1 MQANSV
7 QSVIDWLINGARSAT
22 RVDQFVTQTCERLV
36 ECGMPL
42 WRVGVFVRTLHPNML
57 GRNFVWR
64 KGEGVAMGAM
74 AHGEQEADYFL
85 SSPLAIVFEQGQD
98 VRKRLLDDG
107 AGNVPFFAEIRGEGA
122 TDYIALPLLMSDGTI
137 HAVSW
142 ITQHPDGFTEAQL
155 AELRLMMPSLTRMI
169 EVWLLRRTAA
179 GLLNNYVGAR
189 AGARILAGQIRRGHT
204 ETMHAAIWLSD
215 LRGFTPLSDRL
226 SSEAVVDVLNTYFDC
241 QVPAILNHGGEV
253 LKFMGDGL
261 LAVFP
266 ITGKEADTETVCKRV
281 LEAARECSASVA
293 AMTYAYESETLRN
306 FRFGLALHIG
316 KVLYGNIGGGDRLD
330 FTCIGPAVNLAARL
344 ETMTSRLNRTVL
356 ASTAFAS
363 HVDANWT
370 DLGLFSVAGF
380 AAPERVYGL
389 PDDAALM
396 NGSPASSVGADR
408 VPSP

>member
-1 MQANSV
+1 MQANSL
-7 QSVIDWLINGARSAT
+7 QSVIDWLVAGASSAA
-22 RVDQFVTQTCERLV
+22 RVDQFVSQTCEQMIN
-36 ECGMPL
+36 CGLPL

-57 GRNFVWR
+57 GRNFIWR
-64 KGEGVAMGAM
+64 RDEGVAMGSM
-74 AHGEQEADYFL
+74 PHGDQMEDYFL
-85 SSPLAIVFEQGQD
+85 SSPLAIVFEQGHE
-98 VRKRLLDDG
+98 VRRKLG
-107 AGNVPFFAEIRGEGA
+107 AGASNVPFFAEIREEGA

-142 ITQHPDGFTEAQL
+142 ITQHPGGFTEEQL
-155 AELRLMMPSLTRMI
+155 ADLRRFMPYLTRMI

-204 ETMHAAIWLSD
+204 ESMHAAIWLSD

-226 SSEAVVDVLNTYFDC
+226 SPEAVVDVLNTYFDC

-266 ITGKEADTETVCKRV
+266 ISEKEGDSETVCRRV
-281 LEAARECSASVA
+281 LDAARECRASVA
-293 AMTYAYESETLRN
+293 AMTYSYENETLAN

-330 FTCIGPAVNLAARL
+330 FTCIGPAVNLAARI
-344 ETMTSRLNRTVL
+344 EKIAGRLNRTVL

-363 HVDANWT
+363 QVDAGWT

-380 AAPERVYGL
+380 AAAERVYGL
-389 PDDAALM
+389 ADETVAV
-396 NGSPASSVGADR
+396 PA
-408 VPSP
+408 